1 MNNKQILAGLALG
14 AGLIGAFV
22 APQIAS
28 AHNGEDHTKTQKV
41 QKITVSIDAKGFHPA
56 AIKVKAGEEV
66 QLTFV
71 SKGESCAN
79 GFSIPALKETVKLKK
94 GEKKEITFTPKKG
107 QIIGFACNM
116 KMFKGN
122 ITAK

>member
-14 AGLIGAFV
+14 AGLLGASL

-28 AHNGEDHTKTQKV
+28 AHGEDHATGQEV
-41 QKITVSIDAKGFHPA
+41 TVSIDAKGFHPA
-56 AIKVKAGEEV
+56 AIKVKAGQEV
-66 QLTFV
+66 HLTFV

-79 GFSIPALKETVKLKK
+79 GFTIPALKQTIKLKK
-94 GEKKEITFTPKKG
+94 GEKKEVTFTPKKG
-107 QIIGFACNM
+107 QVIGFACNM
-116 KMFKGN
+116 KMFKGT